1 MESEAD
7 GGEEWRLCAVV
18 PSGVPSVLVLVS
30 FLWCT
35 QTHTHTQT
43 HTNTQVAGE
52 LTALSKRDVS
62 DDLRAITAKL
72 PKAKLDDRPVWEWV
86 DKVWQFLQAR
96 VHSSLDVFL
105 CGWVHTGVA
114 LCGSAQWR

>member
-1 MESEAD
+1 MFMVYTDTFA
-7 GGEEWRLCAVV
+7 
-18 PSGVPSVLVLVS
+18 
-30 FLWCT
+30 
-35 QTHTHTQT
+35 HTCT

-86 DKVWQFLQAR
+86 DKVRQLLQAR
-96 VHSSLDVFL
+96 AAFIS
-105 CGWVHTGVA
+105 
-114 LCGSAQWR
+114 